1 MTNII
6 IPPLVLFFAFAGIET
21 KCAPKNSTPC
31 TKERAFASWLYVL
44 CAKHAQTILELKK
57 RDLVPH
63 NKLKWRNLWR
73 IFCRSL
79 LNHKTSTK

>member
-31 TKERAFASWLYVL
+31 TKERAFAS
-44 CAKHAQTILELKK
+44 
-57 RDLVPH
+57 
-63 NKLKWRNLWR
+63 
-73 IFCRSL
+73 
-79 LNHKTSTK
+79 